1 MLKCHPR
8 VMALRAG
15 AIAGI
20 ALLALS
26 VAAAQI
32 PPRVEHGILEGL
44 NQLRENPAAYADVL
58 KQERRWYQG
67 RLLQIPNQ
75 TGILTNE
82 GVRALDEAIAALESV
97 RRNVGRVVLSGG
109 LSNAAAD
116 QVRDTGRRGLTGH
129 KGADGSEFDRRIDRY
144 GEWSGEIGENIAYG
158 PDKPRDIIIQQLV
171 DDGVGDRGHRKN
183 LLNPAWRYVGI
194 ACGPHTRYGTMCVMD
209 FATNYRDF

>member
-1 MLKCHPR
+1 
-8 VMALRAG
+8 MALRAG